1 MIPGMSED
9 PSPAWRGAGDESNSA
24 WREAG
29 EDPIPAWRGAGED
42 PNPAWRILSRSC
54 LANSLC
60 LSLTDPCAGL
70 GFCRG
75 VGFGLGLGTGLGL
88 DLDGEAFF
96 LSLPRVMNS
105 TRGES

>member
-1 MIPGMSED
+1 MILGMGKD
-9 PSPAWRGAGDESNSA
+9 PSPAWRGTGDESSPT
-24 WREAG
+24 WPG
-29 EDPIPAWRGAGED
+29 TGED

-88 DLDGEAFF
+88 DLDGEAFL

-105 TRGES
+105 TTGES